1 MKGDISSLF
10 NFSYFCPVR
19 RFLCLQ
25 NFKTP
30 FSLYGLPLL
39 SVLLDVFSILLSA
52 SVWYRW

>member
-30 FSLYGLPLL
+30 FSLYGLPLA
-39 SVLLDVFSILLSA
+39 SVLLNVFNILLSA
-52 SVWYRW
+52 SVWYL